1 MKEKYAY
8 SEDYALERNTVY
20 LFGSIDNKM
29 AERIIKQLFYLAD
42 KGADEITMHINSV
55 GGEVSA
61 GLAIYDV
68 MQHLKAKIITIGM
81 GVCAS
86 MGAVLLSSGSRG
98 YRFATKNCE
107 IMIHQPLGGVRGQA
121 TDIILEAENIK
132 HTRDLLTGILSDNT
146 RQVKEKIEKDTERD
160 YTMTAAE
167 AKEYGLIDALL

>member
-29 AERIIKQLFYLAD
+29 AESIIKQLFYLAD

-68 MQHLKAKIITIGM
+68 MQHLKAKIITVGM

-132 HTRDLLTGILSDNT
+132 HTRDLLNGILSDNT